1 MMRGEN
7 NQAQSAVQVCRCHVG
22 HGCDEDEG
30 RNNDGGGGFLPEAEP
45 DGGKADAGGQQ
56 GNGEA
61 DQKEIAQIISRKG
74 SGKSVEQ
81 VR

>member
-1 MMRGEN
+1 MMRVKTIRLSPPYRFADAMLVMGAMRMRAETMT
-7 NQAQSAVQVCRCHVG
+7 AV
-22 HGCDEDEG
+22 
-30 RNNDGGGGFLPEAEP
+30 GGFLPEAEP